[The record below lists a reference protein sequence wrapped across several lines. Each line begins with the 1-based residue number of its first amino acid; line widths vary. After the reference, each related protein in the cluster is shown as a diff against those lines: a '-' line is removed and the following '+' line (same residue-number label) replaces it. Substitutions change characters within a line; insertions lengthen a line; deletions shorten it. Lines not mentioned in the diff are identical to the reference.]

1 MAEGI
6 MGLAPGMGAPAA
18 PQQAPQQAG
27 PDGMQAFLQAAGQ
40 MDSAEVEPQ
49 MDEALSEIDPA
60 LAQQLQAE
68 LSAIQLP
75 PEIVQVLLDVVNGL
89 LEAPGEYAQR
99 RMEVI
104 EAGLPP
110 DFLPEEFDVE
120 YLSTLRFVLMRL
132 PMQEPE
138 VPVQGFKDGGAV
150 SLKPVAKFLAAQGRN
165 GDTMLAHINKSE
177 AALLK
182 RLGGSGTINPVTGLR
197 EYFLKKAWK
206 AVTKTVKSVGNA
218 VAKVVKPV
226 INVTKK
232 LLANPIV
239 RTVATVAAAVYL
251 GPMAAKAVG
260 AGAGTALSAAV
271 GTSISTAGIS
281 LLAGEKPKDAL
292 KQGLMAGTVA
302 GVGAYAMGAP
312 LTQSTQDYGLNLG
325 GKTYGIRDTVGQG
338 VDAINPFSSSTPAVT
353 ADTEF
358 AKLTAKGLPANAETY
373 RLATEA
379 AKSANATTILGMSPS
394 TAITTAAT
402 VLPPLLAYA
411 GQEPPPSP
419 EDLNIPGVG
428 GPTGADL
435 LERDPGKY
443 GITIGDVS
451 NTYRDPYAG
460 IADSPAFNIGGTQPP
475 SGEPGSMP
483 EGGSS
488 TPSSGFAPVGVPM
501 PGSEQYESMYSA
513 YDPTRDPMSPL
524 YNPFAL
530 PSSGT
535 SPNTGGFDIAQGF
548 ANGGIATLAPQRF
561 ATGGQAKMKPT
572 KQTELYQRQRAA
584 EQRQYQTALAGSVS
598 NYNAMY
604 NPNPPKK
611 TQAQLFREA
620 EASRLSKQKIEK
632 RAEDERNARIQAQ
645 VNMAMKAGREGRA
658 FEFAPGYENERDLYA
673 QAIAAR
679 KEARP
684 TSFMTPEQAEAY
696 VARQRADNLA
706 AQRAKFDQDQSAAVA
721 RAKAQ
726 EDALA
731 AKAKAEKELADFEAY
746 KASILGP
753 GGSTQPVVPGGST
766 PPTTGPAPTV
776 PSAPIQDIG
785 IGAPGGAVQPPTTG
799 PAPTVPGIPEINIG
813 GGSALPNITQP
824 PVYGPDGKQY
834 PSASAAITAGVFNY
848 SMTPPS
854 TGGISTLPSFGGV
867 DFGSGSLTSPTNT
880 FSSFGTGSTA
890 DAFGTGSTA
899 DAFGTGSTAD
909 AFGSQTTSGLPAFA
923 NGGIAAMAPYKFSR
937 GSSPVQ
943 HYPRRTG
950 PINGPGTGK
959 SDSIPAMLSDGEFV
973 FTAKAVRGMGNGSR
987 LQGAKKM
994 YKMMKMLE
1002 GKG

>member
-49 MDEALSEIDPA
+49 MDQALAEIDPA

-75 PEIVQVLLDVVNGL
+75 PEIVQVLIDVVNGL

-138 VPVQGFKDGGAV
+138 VPVQGFKNGGSV

-206 AVTKTVKSVGNA
+206 AVTKTVKSVGKA
-218 VAKVVKPV
+218 VMKVVKPV

-232 LLANPIV
+232 ILANPIV
-239 RTVATVAAAVYL
+239 RTVATVAAAVFL
-251 GPMAAKAVG
+251 GPMAASAVG

-271 GTSISTAGIS
+271 GTSISTAGVS

-302 GVGAYAMGAP
+302 GVGSYAMGAP

-338 VDAINPFSSSTPAVT
+338 FDAINPFSSGTPAVT

-402 VLPPLLAYA
+402 VLPPILAYA

-443 GITIGDVS
+443 GVEIGGTS
-451 NTYRDPYAG
+451 STYTDPYAG
-460 IADSPAFNIGGTQPP
+460 IENRTPINIGSSEPGA
-475 SGEPGSMP
+475 GVPGSMP
-483 EGGSS
+483 S
-488 TPSSGFAPVGVPM
+488 TGIPSVGAPPSSGFTPVSPTM
-501 PGSEQYESMYSA
+501 PTDVDYGQMFA
-513 YDPTRDPMSPL
+513 GYDPTKDPMSPL
-524 YNPFAL
+524 FNPFAP
-530 PSSGT
+530 PSTPST
-535 SPNTGGFDIAQGF
+535 PFTGGVDIAQGF
-548 ANGGIATLAPQRF
+548 ANGGIATLAKGGSVKTRGAGQGSKA
-561 ATGGQAKMKPT
+561 ATANEKRYYENLYGGRANAAAIMSPK
-572 KQTELYQRQRAA
+572 KQTEGQRAA
-584 EQRQYQTALAGSVS
+584 QQAELFKQQQVLQRSREAAEARQAEEQRARADSVVQG
-598 NYNAMY
+598 AMRAAQEGRQFEFGPGY
-604 NPNPPKK
+604 ASERDAY
-611 TQAQLFREA
+611 TRAIQAAREA
-620 EASRLSKQKIEK
+620 T
-632 RAEDERNARIQAQ
+632 
-645 VNMAMKAGREGRA
+645 
-658 FEFAPGYENERDLYA
+658 
-673 QAIAAR
+673 
-679 KEARP
+679 P
-684 TSFMTPEQAEAY
+684 TKFMTPNEVQAFEAQQRIKNLGAEKAAFEQSQAAALE
-696 VARQRADNLA
+696 VAKRN
-706 AQRAKFDQDQSAAVA
+706 
-721 RAKAQ
+721 Q
-726 EDALA
+726 EALA
-731 AKAKAEKELADFEAY
+731 AKQKAEQDLVDFEAY

-753 GGSTQPVVPGGST
+753 GGSTQP
-766 PPTTGPAPTV
+766 
-776 PSAPIQDIG
+776 I
-785 IGAPGGAVQPPTTG
+785 APGGAPSIPSTQPVTPGGATPGVAPIPVPQIGIGGATPTQ
-799 PAPTVPGIPEINIG
+799 PASGIPEISI
-813 GGSALPNITQP
+813 GSAASPTAS
-824 PVYGPDGKQY
+824 VFGPDGTQY
-834 PSASAAITAGVFNY
+834 QSPAAAITAGVFNY
-848 SMTPPS
+848 STTPP
-854 TGGISTLPSFGGV
+854 TTQGIGSLPIPSFTGV
-867 DFGSGSLTSPTNT
+867 DFGTQPITAPQAPSA
-880 FSSFGTGSTA
+880 FGTGSTTN
-890 DAFGTGSTA
+890 AFGTGSTA
-899 DAFGTGSTAD
+899 NAFGTGSTQN
-909 AFGSQTTSGLPAFA
+909 AFGSPTTSGLPAFA

-937 GSSPVQ
+937 GSNPAQ
-943 HYPRRTG
+943 HFPRRTG
-950 PINGPGTGK
+950 PINGPGTEK

-987 LQGAKKM
+987 LAGAKKM